1 MGEFQYGGQVK
12 RWNYTASEQKT
23 VLDPGKYKLEVFGAQ
38 NGGYAKGEITLK
50 EKTELFI
57 YCGGECKIAG
67 KLYVNIACYGGWN
80 GGGTGYSRNQTG
92 YYMGGGGATDIRI
105 NENTLF
111 HRIIVA
117 GGGGGR
123 TYYSSGS
130 GGGINGERG
139 NGDVYYHKKYGYFDK
154 RGYGGTQTEGGV
166 GGYCV
171 SHVSSSSREHRSD
184 SGGFGYGGNGSY
196 GTSSNWNLNTGGG
209 GGGWFGGG
217 GGGCSEYNHSGTSRG
232 AGGGSGYVLTKD
244 SFKPNGYKLGEKY
257 YLENTEMKNGV
268 NGGDGYCIITCITLD
283 KFCPYAPERGL
294 VKITSTFDYDK
305 TKPGDFVTINAEL
318 KSGYSF
324 VMWDGFTTYRE
335 KAEFT
340 FVYTGPKMEIWLHL
354 LGDMIPVTI
363 KHYLYDVEYGG
374 YKDFIEEKR
383 KYEVDTEP
391 VIEPNSYPN
400 YYLDGDK
407 KKVFINGENPPVV
420 EYRYERKRFKLEIET
435 NNDNWV
441 SNRTYTQDI
450 RWGQKINIYVS
461 PDSFHVVIEWQNK
474 DGSVKT
480 KESNFNFIMPAND
493 VYFKAI
499 LDIKK
504 VKYKIIR
511 AIQKINQE
519 FGFAIYDNE
528 QLKEEEIR
536 EAPAGSVIKIK
547 NDKEIKGFYIP
558 EQYKEIEQTIS
569 ADGTTV
575 FVFYYNRK
583 YYKITTYFGVGF
595 MNRVLKSYDDY
606 QENNFWNMPYAK
618 STNII
623 QSNPIDKIEY
633 MVPYGAKIM
642 LFWYGSINYNYLKEK
657 ENNEKHDSSN
667 EYYNRHKI
675 IFSHFMERNNKIKIY
690 NANINKETK
699 YSNGWGKSEAFFIM
713 DDIEDGSELFI
724 EPIFIKNK
732 PNSNIYNNIIPEDTE
747 SLTVIDMLNKGIIKI
762 TETVKQASHGFK
774 VNDVICF
781 IDGKYYKAIA
791 EDSNYGKP
799 IGMVKYINSENSFT
813 YAKTGFIDINDNNY
827 TESSIMYL
835 SDKTPGKLVSYSEI
849 ENKIYIPVGFYTD
862 NKILINIQ
870 KGTMGEKM
878 IPYHKYEK
886 KFDKYEESELDE
898 IINKSLENFDV

>member
-1 MGEFQYGGQVK
+1 MGNFCYGGQVK
-12 RWNYTASEQKT
+12 RWDYTGAEQKT
-23 VLDPGKYKLEVFGAQ
+23 ILYPGRYKLEVFGAQ
-38 NGGYAKGEITLK
+38 GGGYAKGEITFK
-50 EKTELFI
+50 EKTEIFI
-57 YCGGECKIAG
+57 YCGGRGQSAYG
-67 KLYVNIACYGGWN
+67 MTGGGTAYGGWN
-80 GGGTGYSRNQTG
+80 GGGNGYGELRWSRTVA
-92 YYMGGGGATDIRI
+92 GGGATDIRI
-105 NENTLF
+105 KGNTLF
-111 HRIIVA
+111 HRIIV
-117 GGGGGR
+117 GGGGAN
-123 TYYSSGS
+123 SGS
-130 GGGINGERG
+130 GGGIEGG
-139 NGDVYYHKKYGYFDK
+139 IGFGDVHYNKKYGTYDR
-154 RGYGGTQTEGGV
+154 RGYGGTQNAGGV
-166 GGYCV
+166 GGWCV
-171 SHVSSSSREHRSD
+171 STVTSSSSETRSG
-184 SGGFGYGGNGSY
+184 SGGFGYGGSGFTGY
-196 GTSSNWNLNTGGG
+196 SSTRYLNTNGG

-217 GGGCSEYNHSGTSRG
+217 GGGSQSTNSGGVDRG
-232 AGGGSGYVLTKD
+232 AGGGSGYVLTET
-244 SFKPNGYKLGEKY
+244 SFKPDGYKLGSEY

-268 NGGDGYCIITCITLD
+268 NSDNGYCLITCITLD
-283 KFCPYAPERGL
+283 KFCPYISERGIEY
-294 VKITSTFDYDK
+294 ITSTFDYDN
-305 TKPGDFVTINAEL
+305 TKPGDFVTINCKL
-318 KSGYSF
+318 KPGYSF
-324 VMWDGFTTYRE
+324 DKWDGFKTHNQT
-335 KAEFT
+335 EFS
-340 FVYTGPKMEIWLHL
+340 FIYTGPKMELWAHVIAETVKVKL
-354 LGDMIPVTI
+354 
-363 KHYLYDVEYGG
+363 KHFLYDIEYGG
-374 YKDFIEEKR
+374 YKNFIEETR
-383 KYEVDTEP
+383 NYEIDTEQI
-391 VIEPNSYPN
+391 IEPNNYKN
-400 YYLDGDK
+400 YYLDGEK
-407 KKVFINGENPPVV
+407 QKLFIDGYKQLEI

-435 NNDNWV
+435 NNDSWV
-441 SNRTYTQDI
+441 SSRIYTGDY
-450 RWGQKINIYVS
+450 RWGSKINIYIN
-461 PDSFHVVIEWQNK
+461 PDGSHVFIEWQNK

-480 KESNFNFIMPAND
+480 KESNFNFIMPTND

-558 EQYKEIEQTIS
+558 EQYREIEQTIS
-569 ADGTTV
+569 ADGSTV

-606 QENNFWNMPYAK
+606 QENNFWNMPYAIRA
-618 STNII
+618 NII

-657 ENNEKHDSSN
+657 ENNEKHDPSN

-713 DDIEDGSELFI
+713 DDMEDGTELFI

-732 PNSNIYNNIIPEDTE
+732 SNSNIYNNIIPEDTD
-747 SLTVIDMLNKGIIKI
+747 SLTVIDMLNKGMIKI
-762 TETVKQASHGFK
+762 TETVKQTNHGFK

-799 IGMVKYINSENSFT
+799 IGMIKYINSENSFT
-813 YAKTGFIDINDNNY
+813 YAKAGFIDINDNNY

-835 SDKTPGKLVSYSEI
+835 SDKIPGKLVPYSEI

-886 KFDKYEESELDE
+886 KFDNYEESELDE